1 VRGDPSKIEGGT
13 AVRNNV
19 AVAQATR
26 DEVVL
31 PERVQEALGQLVGA
45 AKEGLLALSVGV
57 GLGVLSELMEEE
69 VDDVVGP
76 KGRWNPERT
85 AVRHGH
91 EDGEVTLGG
100 RRVGVARPRVRTAD
114 GDVEVALST
123 YEHFADRD
131 PLARVVLERM
141 LAGVS
146 TRRYPRTQEPVG
158 EEVEARARS
167 TSKSAVSRSFVE
179 RTREA
184 LGELMSR
191 QLGDLRLAVMMLD
204 GLELKGRM
212 MIVAL
217 GITTQGVK
225 VPLGL
230 WEGSTENATVATALL
245 SDLVERG
252 LDPEQGML
260 FVLDGSKALRKAVRA
275 VFGEVPV
282 QRCLWHKERNVMGHL
297 PERDRPQVKARMRRA
312 WRETDYP
319 RALEQL
325 RRLADELERTHP
337 GAAGSLREGM
347 DETLTVIR
355 LGIKGKL
362 RRTLES
368 TNACESMIDTVRRT
382 QRNVKHWTSG
392 EMGLRWTAAGMLEA
406 EKQFRKVIGYTD
418 LPRLAIAI
426 ERGLHLHQPN
436 PAMQEAPITV
446 TV

>member
-1 VRGDPSKIEGGT
+1 VDE
-13 AVRNNV
+13 NV
-19 AVAQATR
+19 AVAQATSQ
-26 DEVVL
+26 EVVL
-31 PERVQEALGQLVGA
+31 PVRVQEALGQLVGA

-69 VDDVVGP
+69 VDDVVGA
-76 KGRWNPERT
+76 KGKWNPERT

-91 EDGEVTLGG
+91 EAGAVTLGG
-100 RRVGVARPRVRTAD
+100 RRVAVERPRVRAAD
-114 GDVEVALST
+114 GSSEIELAT
-123 YEHFADRD
+123 YQHFADRD

-146 TRRYPRTQEPVG
+146 TRRYPRTQDPVG
-158 EEVEARARS
+158 EEVETRARS
-167 TSKSAVSRSFVE
+167 TSKSSVSRTFVE

-184 LGELMSR
+184 LGELMGR

-225 VPLGL
+225 IPLGL

-245 SDLVERG
+245 ADLVERG

-260 FVLDGSKALRKAVRA
+260 FVLDGSKALRKAVRS

-282 QRCLWHKERNVMGHL
+282 QRCLWHKERNVLGHL

-325 RRLADELERTHP
+325 RQLAGELDHTHP
-337 GAAGSLREGM
+337 GSAASLREGM
-347 DETLTVIR
+347 EETLTVIK

-382 QRNVKHWTSG
+382 QRNVKNWGSG
-392 EMGLRWTAAGMLEA
+392 EMGLRWTASGMREA
-406 EKQFRKVIGYTD
+406 EQQFRKVIGYTD
-418 LPRLAIAI
+418 LPRLAVAI
-426 ERGLHLHQPN
+426 EHQLHLHQPSQQST
-436 PAMQEAPITV
+436 QEAAIAV
-446 TV
+446 TL